1 VASETGSNKRWD
13 EAVGKKLTGGDT
25 LTGAKLHGDSFE
37 FKPTHTLWF
46 LCNHLP
52 SFKDA
57 SHGFL
62 RRVRVIPF
70 RAKFEGKAIDPFLR
84 MKLLAERDGIFG
96 RLVDGARDYFR
107 HGLGEVPDAIND
119 ATAEYI
125 ADNDVLGRFIA
136 ECMERVPRTRAGSQ
150 ETYLVYSE
158 WCRSQ
163 SEIPQDEKFFGRAME
178 ERGIIKKRTSQG
190 MVFEHLALKGAINV
204 PWVIRGG
211 V

>member
-136 ECMERVPRTRAGSQ
+136 ECTERVPRTRAGSQ
-150 ETYLVYSE
+150 ETIWSIANGAEARVKYPRMRSFLVGP
-158 WCRSQ
+158 W
-163 SEIPQDEKFFGRAME
+163 K
-178 ERGIIKKRTSQG
+178 
-190 MVFEHLALKGAINV
+190 KGALSKSGPVRVWSLNTL
-204 PWVIRGG
+204 R
-211 V
+211 